1 MQCFEQVVK
10 GNMEEN
16 TAALAEPWVNSL
28 KYPNFIGFI
37 HRNNLTTESMNCYG

>member
-28 KYPNFIGFI
+28 TVSQFHWFYSQ
-37 HRNNLTTESMNCYG
+37 E